1 MPNRTDNNF
10 RQNVIYLSLFV
21 FTIAAGVTEFPCT
34 FPSPWIGQT
43 FSITILGLNAGNWK
57 FNADCQTSVFTTNL
71 GPSTTSETW
80 LCHQITERFLIVR
93 VQGSDNFVC
102 FPIFSNLAN
111 PLKFTFG
118 SSASTTFENQTGE
131 LTDICEICKQPAV
144 AAVALASPTQP
155 PDCEIPSM
163 CSTPGIA
170 CASNDIIP
178 KGSGCP
184 ILTTETSTTTIF
196 VSTTTTQEPT
206 TTTPE
211 PTTTTPVPT
220 TATPEP
226 TTTTPEPTTTI
237 PEPTTTTPKPTTTS
251 SEPITTTPV
260 TTTTTPEPTT
270 TTPEPTTTTPEPTTT
285 TPEPTTTIPEP
296 TTTTSKPTTLP
307 EPKTTTK
314 GHHGHCRKR
323 NHPHP

>member
-1 MPNRTDNNF
+1 MTYRTNNNQ
-10 RQNVIYLSLFV
+10 RQIMIYFMFFF
-21 FTIAAGVTEFPCT
+21 FTISAGVTEFPCT
-34 FPSPWIGQT
+34 FPSPWMGQT
-43 FSITILGLNAGNWK
+43 FSFTTSGFDGNWK
-57 FNADCQTSVFTTNL
+57 FNTDCQTSVFTTNMGL
-71 GPSTTSETW
+71 SSASVTW

-102 FPIFSNLAN
+102 FPIFFNLAN

-118 SSASTTFENQTGE
+118 LGASTTFANQTGE
-131 LTDICEICKQPAV
+131 FTDICEICKKPTATLF
-144 AAVALASPTQP
+144 ALVPGSPPSPTQP
-155 PDCEIPSM
+155 LDCDIPLM
-163 CSTPGIA
+163 CYIPGIP

-196 VSTTTTQEPT
+196 ASTTTTQEPT

-211 PTTTTPVPT
+211 QTTTTPVPT
-220 TATPEP
+220 T
-226 TTTTPEPTTTI
+226 
-237 PEPTTTTPKPTTTS
+237 TTS
-251 SEPITTTPV
+251 
-260 TTTTTPEPTT
+260 EPTT
-270 TTPEPTTTTPEPTTT
+270 TTPEPTTTTS
-285 TPEPTTTIPEP
+285 EPTTTIPEP
-296 TTTTSKPTTLP
+296 PTTTTEPTTLP